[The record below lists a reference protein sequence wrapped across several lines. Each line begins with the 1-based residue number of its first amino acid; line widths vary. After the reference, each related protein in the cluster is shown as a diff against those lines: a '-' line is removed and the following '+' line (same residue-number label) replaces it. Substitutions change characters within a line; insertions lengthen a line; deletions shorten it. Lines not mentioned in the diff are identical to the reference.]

1 MVSDDVS
8 VLTAGDADPAGA
20 GSTFPD
26 PFALAARWLPEPDSG
41 VTPLMTLSTIGLD
54 GYPAARTVLLSRFDG
69 RRVHFHTDRTST
81 KAAELTTTPR
91 AAVTIVWPEQARQL
105 VLTGDVTI
113 VTDQEARLAY
123 AARPQYLQVLA
134 WLNDHDLAALGPDE
148 RRSRWSSFVDE
159 HGDDEL
165 EPPPGW
171 VGYAIEPV
179 RIAFWSGATDAPSNR
194 LLYERAGDGRWT
206 VRRRAG

>member
-1 MVSDDVS
+1 MSDDVP
-8 VLTAGDADPAGA
+8 VLTAGAVDPADT

-41 VTPLMTLSTIGLD
+41 VTPLLTLSTIGLD

-69 RRVHFHTDRTST
+69 RRVHFHTDRAST
-81 KAAELTTTPR
+81 KAAELAATPR
-91 AAVTIVWPEQARQL
+91 AAVTIVWPELARQL
-105 VLTGDVTI
+105 VLTGDVTT
-113 VTDQEARLAY
+113 VTDQEARVAY
-123 AARPQYLQVLA
+123 AARTRYLQVLA
-134 WLNDHDLAALGPDE
+134 WLNDHNLAARGPAERRARWAAFSDE
-148 RRSRWSSFVDE
+148 R
-159 HGDDEL
+159 GDDEL

-179 RIAFWSGATDAPSNR
+179 RLAFWSGATDAPSTR
-194 LLYERAGDGRWT
+194 LLYERVTDGRWT